1 MPQKKSRFS
10 CEKNKK
16 VIAVPRLH
24 EFGEH
29 VNNHQ
34 KEIVKDFND
43 KGYIIGIENVEQLKD
58 AILKAK
64 EFEPVKY
71 KHNNEKMLKIIQE
84 FIDK

>member
-1 MPQKKSRFS
+1 MQQ
-10 CEKNKK
+10 NKHFL
-16 VIAVPRLH
+16 VIPRLKQY
-24 EFGEH
+24 GEH
-29 VNNHQ
+29 VDNHQ

-64 EFEPVKY
+64 EFKPVKY